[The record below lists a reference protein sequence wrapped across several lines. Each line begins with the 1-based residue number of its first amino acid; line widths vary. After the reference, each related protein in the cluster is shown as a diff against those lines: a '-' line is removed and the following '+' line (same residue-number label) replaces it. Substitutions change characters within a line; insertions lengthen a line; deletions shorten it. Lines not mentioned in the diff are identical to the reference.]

1 MLISPDR
8 RLHHRTRLL
17 AAGYLHQDICTKD
30 ICTQDICPSIFAP
43 GYLHQDICTKD
54 ICTQDICT
62 NQIQNDFQHRVKP
75 QFWWQLLLNWC
86 VLGFTSIM
94 IQGKGRPVE
103 GKYFLPPWK

>member
-17 AAGYLHQDICTKD
+17 ALGYLH
-30 ICTQDICPSIFAP
+30 
-43 GYLHQDICTKD
+43 
-54 ICTQDICT
+54 QDICT

-103 GKYFLPPWK
+103 GNNLVFCHLGNEKMLKFNLRILKGTQVQRYVCGLSSRSESNH

>member
-17 AAGYLHQDICTKD
+17 A
-30 ICTQDICPSIFAP
+30 P
-43 GYLHQDICTKD
+43 GYLHQDMCTSVFASGYLH
-54 ICTQDICT
+54 QDICT

-94 IQGKGRPVE
+94 IRGKGRPVHNV
-103 GKYFLPPWK
+103 PVVN

>member
-17 AAGYLHQDICTKD
+17 A
-30 ICTQDICPSIFAP
+30 P
-43 GYLHQDICTKD
+43 GYLH
-54 ICTQDICT
+54 QDICT
-62 NQIQNDFQHRVKP
+62 NQIQNDFQHQVKP

-94 IQGKGRPVE
+94 IRGKGQISFFFATLE
-103 GKYFLPPWK
+103 MKKCSSSI